1 MNQQEKDKI
10 VRKLIDTN
18 TTISTMESCT
28 SGLIASMITDT
39 EGASAVFPGGYVT
52 YLNKTKILCGVD
64 EKIIKEHGVY
74 SKQCARSMAETAQKN
89 LHTEIAVGITGT
101 TGNVDPNNADSMQGK
116 VFFCILV
123 ISLFLNK
130 AASYGQEIQVSR
142 DTVKVSVQEG
152 NTSPHNERSI
162 TPKPLDIR
170 KAVDLSSGSCPSRI
184 TFDVQNPYNPTF
196 PTDKS
201 PLHEGEYSTSG
212 IIKSYP
218 SGYFYGIGRQE
229 NFIGLGTM
237 NYAGIGYV
245 YSPGCWSF
253 NLQAYTVK
261 WSVPRRESQLLGLS
275 GLLTYPVNEKIR
287 LNTFASY
294 SFILSSPFSS
304 SNYGGFV
311 SYDIIP
317 NWGMDFG
324 VRSHTDFP
332 LHKTK
337 TLPIVAPYFQ
347 YKGNKLGIDIGGGLF
362 NLLFK

>member
-1 MNQQEKDKI
+1 MS
-10 VRKLIDTN
+10 R
-18 TTISTMESCT
+18 
-28 SGLIASMITDT
+28 
-39 EGASAVFPGGYVT
+39 
-52 YLNKTKILCGVD
+52 
-64 EKIIKEHGVY
+64 
-74 SKQCARSMAETAQKN
+74 
-89 LHTEIAVGITGT
+89 
-101 TGNVDPNNADSMQGK
+101 K
-116 VFFCILV
+116 VFTCFIV

-130 AASYGQEIQVSR
+130 AASYGQEIQVLR
-142 DTVKVSVQEG
+142 DTVKVAVQEG
-152 NTSPHNERSI
+152 NALPHNGKSI
-162 TPKPLDIR
+162 TQKPLDIR
-170 KAVDLSSGSCPSRI
+170 KATILSDGCPSRI
-184 TFDVQNPYNPTF
+184 TSDMQDSYNPVF

-201 PLHEGEYSTSG
+201 LLHEGEYSTSG

-218 SGYFYGIGRQE
+218 SSYFYGMGRQE

-245 YSPGCWSF
+245 YSFGRWSF
-253 NLQAYTVK
+253 GLQTYTVK

-275 GLLTYPVNEKIR
+275 GLLAYPVNEKIR

-317 NWGMDFG
+317 NWGIDFG
-324 VRSHTDFP
+324 VRNHTDFP

-347 YKGNKLGIDIGGGLF
+347 YKGNKLGIDVGGGLF

>member
-1 MNQQEKDKI
+1 MKEYEANVFRRIFSLD
-10 VRKLIDTN
+10 RK
-18 TTISTMESCT
+18 S
-28 SGLIASMITDT
+28 
-39 EGASAVFPGGYVT
+39 VV
-52 YLNKTKILCGVD
+52 
-64 EKIIKEHGVY
+64 
-74 SKQCARSMAETAQKN
+74 
-89 LHTEIAVGITGT
+89 
-101 TGNVDPNNADSMQGK
+101 QGK
-116 VFFCILV
+116 
-123 ISLFLNK
+123 S
-130 AASYGQEIQVSR
+130 
-142 DTVKVSVQEG
+142 
-152 NTSPHNERSI
+152 
-162 TPKPLDIR
+162 
-170 KAVDLSSGSCPSRI
+170 VDLGGRR
-184 TFDVQNPYNPTF
+184 
-196 PTDKS
+196 
-201 PLHEGEYSTSG
+201 

-324 VRSHTDFP
+324 DRKSTRLNSSHTQKSRMP
-332 LHKTK
+332 SS
-337 TLPIVAPYFQ
+337 A
-347 YKGNKLGIDIGGGLF
+347 
-362 NLLFK
+362 

>member
-1 MNQQEKDKI
+1 MFVPNIKI
-10 VRKLIDTN
+10 IILWAGKYLLVLLWFPFSLIKPLLTVRKFK
-18 TTISTMESCT
+18 CR
-28 SGLIASMITDT
+28 
-39 EGASAVFPGGYVT
+39 VT
-52 YLNKTKILCGVD
+52 
-64 EKIIKEHGVY
+64 
-74 SKQCARSMAETAQKN
+74 
-89 LHTEIAVGITGT
+89 
-101 TGNVDPNNADSMQGK
+101 
-116 VFFCILV
+116 
-123 ISLFLNK
+123 
-130 AASYGQEIQVSR
+130 
-142 DTVKVSVQEG
+142 
-152 NTSPHNERSI
+152 
-162 TPKPLDIR
+162 
-170 KAVDLSSGSCPSRI
+170 PSRFPFRKEILRLI
-184 TFDVQNPYNPTF
+184 TKEALPQSLWIYGKRLIFLPAV
-196 PTDKS
+196 
-201 PLHEGEYSTSG
+201 EGEYSTSG

>member
-1 MNQQEKDKI
+1 MKKYKVIIIYIIFDDKQKKALESELEKY
-10 VRKLIDTN
+10 
-18 TTISTMESCT
+18 
-28 SGLIASMITDT
+28 GL
-39 EGASAVFPGGYVT
+39 ERLG
-52 YLNKTKILCGVD
+52 
-64 EKIIKEHGVY
+64 
-74 SKQCARSMAETAQKN
+74 
-89 LHTEIAVGITGT
+89 
-101 TGNVDPNNADSMQGK
+101 MQNI
-116 VFFCILV
+116 FAL
-123 ISLFLNK
+123 
-130 AASYGQEIQVSR
+130 
-142 DTVKVSVQEG
+142 
-152 NTSPHNERSI
+152 
-162 TPKPLDIR
+162 PL
-170 KAVDLSSGSCPSRI
+170 
-184 TFDVQNPYNPTF
+184 
-196 PTDKS
+196 
-201 PLHEGEYSTSG
+201 EEYRT
-212 IIKSYP
+212 
-218 SGYFYGIGRQE
+218 
-229 NFIGLGTM
+229 

>member
-1 MNQQEKDKI
+1 MS
-10 VRKLIDTN
+10 R
-18 TTISTMESCT
+18 
-28 SGLIASMITDT
+28 
-39 EGASAVFPGGYVT
+39 
-52 YLNKTKILCGVD
+52 
-64 EKIIKEHGVY
+64 
-74 SKQCARSMAETAQKN
+74 
-89 LHTEIAVGITGT
+89 
-101 TGNVDPNNADSMQGK
+101 K
-116 VFFCILV
+116 VFTCFIV

-130 AASYGQEIQVSR
+130 AASYGQEIQVLR
-142 DTVKVSVQEG
+142 DTVKVAVQEG
-152 NTSPHNERSI
+152 NALPHNGKSI
-162 TPKPLDIR
+162 TQKPLDIR
-170 KAVDLSSGSCPSRI
+170 KATILSDGCPSRI
-184 TFDVQNPYNPTF
+184 TSDMQDSYNPVF

-201 PLHEGEYSTSG
+201 LLHEGEYSTSG

-218 SGYFYGIGRQE
+218 SSYFYGMGRQE

-245 YSPGCWSF
+245 YSFGRCSF
-253 NLQAYTVK
+253 DLQTYTVK

-317 NWGMDFG
+317 NWGIDFG
-324 VRSHTDFP
+324 VRKHTDFP

-347 YKGNKLGIDIGGGLF
+347 YKGNKLGIDVGGGLF

>member
-1 MNQQEKDKI
+1 MS
-10 VRKLIDTN
+10 R
-18 TTISTMESCT
+18 
-28 SGLIASMITDT
+28 
-39 EGASAVFPGGYVT
+39 
-52 YLNKTKILCGVD
+52 
-64 EKIIKEHGVY
+64 
-74 SKQCARSMAETAQKN
+74 
-89 LHTEIAVGITGT
+89 
-101 TGNVDPNNADSMQGK
+101 K
-116 VFFCILV
+116 VFTCFIV
-123 ISLFLNK
+123 IFFFLNK
-130 AASYGQEIQVSR
+130 AASYGQEFQVSR

-170 KAVDLSSGSCPSRI
+170 KAVDLSSGSCPSQI

-294 SFILSSPFSS
+294 SFI
-304 SNYGGFV
+304 V
-311 SYDIIP
+311 SI
-317 NWGMDFG
+317 
-324 VRSHTDFP
+324 R
-332 LHKTK
+332 
-337 TLPIVAPYFQ
+337 
-347 YKGNKLGIDIGGGLF
+347 
-362 NLLFK
+362 

>member
-1 MNQQEKDKI
+1 MS
-10 VRKLIDTN
+10 R
-18 TTISTMESCT
+18 
-28 SGLIASMITDT
+28 
-39 EGASAVFPGGYVT
+39 
-52 YLNKTKILCGVD
+52 
-64 EKIIKEHGVY
+64 
-74 SKQCARSMAETAQKN
+74 
-89 LHTEIAVGITGT
+89 
-101 TGNVDPNNADSMQGK
+101 K
-116 VFFCILV
+116 VFTCFIV

-275 GLLTYPVNEKIR
+275 AVDISRQRENSSKHICLILLH
-287 LNTFASY
+287 
-294 SFILSSPFSS
+294 SFFSFQFLELR
-304 SNYGGFV
+304 GFV

-317 NWGMDFG
+317 NWGWI
-324 VRSHTDFP
+324 SASEAI
-332 LHKTK
+332 
-337 TLPIVAPYFQ
+337 PIFRCI
-347 YKGNKLGIDIGGGLF
+347 KRKRF
-362 NLLFK
+362 R

>member
-1 MNQQEKDKI
+1 MS
-10 VRKLIDTN
+10 R
-18 TTISTMESCT
+18 
-28 SGLIASMITDT
+28 
-39 EGASAVFPGGYVT
+39 
-52 YLNKTKILCGVD
+52 
-64 EKIIKEHGVY
+64 
-74 SKQCARSMAETAQKN
+74 
-89 LHTEIAVGITGT
+89 
-101 TGNVDPNNADSMQGK
+101 K
-116 VFFCILV
+116 VFTCFIV

-275 GLLTYPVNEKIR
+275 GLLTYTVNEKIR

-311 SYDIIP
+311 SYDINTQFVAFILKIRSYYRKRFRFMQRKI
-317 NWGMDFG
+317 GMASDAEIHPP
-324 VRSHTDFP
+324 V
-332 LHKTK
+332 
-337 TLPIVAPYFQ
+337 
-347 YKGNKLGIDIGGGLF
+347 GNDVIGNESPVIRGTERQQIGY
-362 NLLFK
+362 

>member
-1 MNQQEKDKI
+1 MS
-10 VRKLIDTN
+10 R
-18 TTISTMESCT
+18 
-28 SGLIASMITDT
+28 
-39 EGASAVFPGGYVT
+39 
-52 YLNKTKILCGVD
+52 
-64 EKIIKEHGVY
+64 
-74 SKQCARSMAETAQKN
+74 
-89 LHTEIAVGITGT
+89 
-101 TGNVDPNNADSMQGK
+101 K
-116 VFFCILV
+116 VFTCFIV

-245 YSPGCWSF
+245 YSPGCWSIQ
-253 NLQAYTVK
+253 LAGIYRKMECPQT
-261 WSVPRRESQLLGLS
+261 RESAIGIVRAVDISRQRENSSKHICLILLHSFFSFQFLELRG
-275 GLLTYPVNEKIR
+275 IR
-287 LNTFASY
+287 FL
-294 SFILSSPFSS
+294 
-304 SNYGGFV
+304 
-311 SYDIIP
+311 
-317 NWGMDFG
+317 
-324 VRSHTDFP
+324 
-332 LHKTK
+332 
-337 TLPIVAPYFQ
+337 
-347 YKGNKLGIDIGGGLF
+347 
-362 NLLFK
+362 

>member
-1 MNQQEKDKI
+1 MS
-10 VRKLIDTN
+10 R
-18 TTISTMESCT
+18 
-28 SGLIASMITDT
+28 
-39 EGASAVFPGGYVT
+39 
-52 YLNKTKILCGVD
+52 
-64 EKIIKEHGVY
+64 
-74 SKQCARSMAETAQKN
+74 
-89 LHTEIAVGITGT
+89 
-101 TGNVDPNNADSMQGK
+101 K
-116 VFFCILV
+116 VFTCFIV

-152 NTSPHNERSI
+152 NTSPHNERRS
-162 TPKPLDIR
+162 TPKPLEIR

>member
-1 MNQQEKDKI
+1 MS
-10 VRKLIDTN
+10 R
-18 TTISTMESCT
+18 
-28 SGLIASMITDT
+28 
-39 EGASAVFPGGYVT
+39 
-52 YLNKTKILCGVD
+52 
-64 EKIIKEHGVY
+64 
-74 SKQCARSMAETAQKN
+74 
-89 LHTEIAVGITGT
+89 
-101 TGNVDPNNADSMQGK
+101 K
-116 VFFCILV
+116 VFTCFIV

-142 DTVKVSVQEG
+142 DTVKVPVQDS
-152 NTSPHNERSI
+152 NSSPHYESSI

-170 KAVDLSSGSCPSRI
+170 KAVDISSGSCPSRI

-275 GLLTYPVNEKIR
+275 GLLTYPVNEK
-287 LNTFASY
+287 
-294 SFILSSPFSS
+294 
-304 SNYGGFV
+304 
-311 SYDIIP
+311 
-317 NWGMDFG
+317 
-324 VRSHTDFP
+324 
-332 LHKTK
+332 
-337 TLPIVAPYFQ
+337 
-347 YKGNKLGIDIGGGLF
+347 
-362 NLLFK
+362 

>member
-1 MNQQEKDKI
+1 MS
-10 VRKLIDTN
+10 R
-18 TTISTMESCT
+18 
-28 SGLIASMITDT
+28 
-39 EGASAVFPGGYVT
+39 
-52 YLNKTKILCGVD
+52 
-64 EKIIKEHGVY
+64 
-74 SKQCARSMAETAQKN
+74 
-89 LHTEIAVGITGT
+89 
-101 TGNVDPNNADSMQGK
+101 K
-116 VFFCILV
+116 VFTCFIV

-237 NYAGIGYV
+237 NYA
-245 YSPGCWSF
+245 
-253 NLQAYTVK
+253 K

>member
-1 MNQQEKDKI
+1 
-10 VRKLIDTN
+10 
-18 TTISTMESCT
+18 
-28 SGLIASMITDT
+28 
-39 EGASAVFPGGYVT
+39 
-52 YLNKTKILCGVD
+52 
-64 EKIIKEHGVY
+64 
-74 SKQCARSMAETAQKN
+74 
-89 LHTEIAVGITGT
+89 
-101 TGNVDPNNADSMQGK
+101 
-116 VFFCILV
+116 
-123 ISLFLNK
+123 
-130 AASYGQEIQVSR
+130 
-142 DTVKVSVQEG
+142 
-152 NTSPHNERSI
+152 
-162 TPKPLDIR
+162 
-170 KAVDLSSGSCPSRI
+170 
-184 TFDVQNPYNPTF
+184 
-196 PTDKS
+196 
-201 PLHEGEYSTSG
+201 
-212 IIKSYP
+212 
-218 SGYFYGIGRQE
+218 
-229 NFIGLGTM
+229 M

-245 YSPGCWSF
+245 YSPDCWSF

-294 SFILSSPFSS
+294 SFILSFPFSS